1 MDFAVIL
8 TVITFLAILAASVL
22 SVHYFLSRKGFR
34 VFSEM
39 RMHLVLILAVTLVF
53 SLISYNTYVMK
64 VEPAMV
70 HGISSILFL
79 LLWFFYSFYMAGL
92 KKRNYILFLSVYWG
106 AGAFLILLG
115 LLTMFPFIFYPAVF
129 IYTVPLY
136 GGFAYFF
143 DVLPSFTLEFASI
156 ALLYFSSLA
165 GYGFGRLVHVN
176 RMSH

>member
-1 MDFAVIL
+1 MDLAVIL

-22 SVHYFLSRKGFR
+22 SVRYFMSRKGFR

-39 RMHLVLILAVTLVF
+39 RLHLVLILAVTLVF
-53 SLISYNTYVMK
+53 SLISYNIYVMK
-64 VEPAMV
+64 TEPAMV

-79 LLWFFYSFYMAGL
+79 LLWFIYSFYMAGQ
-92 KKRNYILFLSVYWG
+92 KKRNYIPFLTLYWG
-106 AGAFLILLG
+106 AGAFLILFG
-115 LLTMFPFIFYPAVF
+115 LLTMFPFVFYPAVF

-136 GGFAYFF
+136 GGFSYFF

-165 GYGFGRLVHVN
+165 GYGMGRLFLAN
-176 RMSH
+176 RMSQ